1 MSQQL
6 SWARDGETLTLT
18 GELDQDLLNPLWDA
32 RHNAMQG
39 VTLIDLHGVTRVDTA
54 GIALLAHLVATG
66 KKQGSSV
73 TLTGVSDNVVTL
85 AQLYNLPEDVLPRY
99 KMLSLF
105 SLSDDVDPM
114 ENNEIQTVL
123 MNALSL
129 QEAHVSGDGSHFQV
143 IAVGEMFDGMS
154 RVKKQQAVYA
164 PLMEYIADNRIHALS
179 IKAFTPQEWARDR
192 KLNGF

>member
-1 MSQQL
+1 
-6 SWARDGETLTLT
+6 
-18 GELDQDLLNPLWDA
+18 
-32 RHNAMQG
+32 
-39 VTLIDLHGVTRVDTA
+39 
-54 GIALLAHLVATG
+54 
-66 KKQGSSV
+66 
-73 TLTGVSDNVVTL
+73 
-85 AQLYNLPEDVLPRY
+85 
-99 KMLSLF
+99 MLSLF

-164 PLMEYIADNRIHALS
+164 PLMEFIADNRIHALS